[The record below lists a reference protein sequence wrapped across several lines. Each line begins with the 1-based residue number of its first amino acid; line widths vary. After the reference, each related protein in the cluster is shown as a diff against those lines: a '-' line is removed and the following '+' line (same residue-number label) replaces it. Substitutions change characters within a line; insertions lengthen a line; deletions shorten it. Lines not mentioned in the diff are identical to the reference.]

1 MQMLSEDDVDI
12 RGLTP
17 EELDAAWDFWFDLAQ
32 STNDADPAYTHGVF
46 AGSAK
51 GGSVR
56 VATTGPP
63 PSIAETLLVPEA
75 LKKTDP
81 PSDF

>member
-1 MQMLSEDDVDI
+1 MQMLSED
-12 RGLTP
+12 
-17 EELDAAWDFWFDLAQ
+17 
-32 STNDADPAYTHGVF
+32 ADPPYTHGVF
-46 AGSAK
+46 AGIAK

-56 VATTGPP
+56 VATAGPP